1 MNRKEEYQDERWK
14 ERAAQIRELDKHKCA
29 MCGAEGVE
37 LQVHHLSYPPPPF
50 HLWDAK
56 DDELVTLCKKCH
68 ERVHRIKSRPRLM
81 PDRRLIA
88 EQSYVISTSGE
99 RMLSYPLYQ
108 EIMRR
113 GYDGSPFTQQIID
126 WLREKSLCFV
136 HLYPQCNYL
145 REDGSDSEMVQSFR
159 IAAELCE
166 RGGGHPV
173 GEFDDYA
180 EAEVAA
186 IKCAFGIEDLP
197 YLVGL
202 PEGPREV

>member
-29 MCGAEGVE
+29 MCGAGDVE

-88 EQSYVISTSGE
+88 EQSYVISSSGE

-113 GYDGSPFTQQIID
+113 GYDGSPFTQQVINY
-126 WLREKSLCFV
+126 LREKELCFV
-136 HLYPQCNYL
+136 HLCPQCNYL
-145 REDGSDSEMVQSFR
+145 REDGSESEMVQSFR

-166 RGGGHPV
+166 RGGGRPV
-173 GEFDDYA
+173 GEFDDYG

-186 IKCAFGIEDLP
+186 IKLAFDIEDLQE
-197 YLVGL
+197 LGGH
-202 PEGPREV
+202 PEWQREV